1 MPQNFYEM
9 LGVEVE
15 ATMHDIQLAY
25 KRKLGRLVR
34 RKREAEKSGA
44 PLGVLE
50 REERDLREAI
60 EVLTNK
66 QRKLRYD
73 AFRLASE
80 ERFPTQI
87 SELWELI
94 QDSAMDPTHGEA
106 LQLLDSLTKLPLSEI
121 IRRKNPPED
130 MTEQFSVDEDSIKT
144 APRIIVDLKKG
155 IQVPKEVS
163 KPALERMPRSSTS
176 KIPQKDAPKNE
187 NNQNS
192 QNNATNENSAKHSK
206 EEPAQ
211 INLPPKTAKPRFT
224 VEELGKQYGYGG
236 AFLRAVRESKS
247 ISIHELSHTIKVKPA
262 IINAIEQENFSRLQ
276 SAPYV
281 KGHLKALVSALG
293 IRNYRTI
300 VIDEYIKRINKQ
312 RN

>member
-9 LGVEVE
+9 LGVEVG

-73 AFRLASE
+73 AFRQASE
-80 ERFPTQI
+80 ERFPATI
-87 SELWELI
+87 EELWALI
-94 QDSAMDPTHGEA
+94 QDSAMEPIHLDA
-106 LQLLDSLTKLPLSEI
+106 LQLLGSLTKLSISEI
-121 IRRKNPPED
+121 VRRKSPPEEK
-130 MTEQFSVDEDSIKT
+130 TEQFSVDEESIKT
-144 APRIIVDLKKG
+144 QPRIRIDLNKK

-163 KPALERMPRSSTS
+163 KPALERMPRNNNSNKKKEKNTS
-176 KIPQKDAPKNE
+176 RAQVAPK
-187 NNQNS
+187 
-192 QNNATNENSAKHSK
+192 T
-206 EEPAQ
+206 
-211 INLPPKTAKPRFT
+211 TKPRLT
-224 VEELGKQYGYGG
+224 VEEIGKKYGYGG
-236 AFLRAVRESKS
+236 SFLQAVRESKS

-281 KGHLKALVSALG
+281 RGHLKALINALG

-300 VIDEYIKRINKQ
+300 VIDEYIKRINQQ
-312 RN
+312 RS

>member
-9 LGVEVE
+9 LGVEVG

-66 QRKLRYD
+66 QRKQRYD
-73 AFRLASE
+73 AFRQASE

-87 SELWELI
+87 GELWELI
-94 QDSAMDPTHGEA
+94 QDSAMEPINVEA
-106 LQLLDSLTKLPLSEI
+106 LHLLGSLTKLPISEI
-121 IRRKNPPED
+121 IRRRAPVED
-130 MTEQFSVDEDSIKT
+130 KTEQISIDEDSIKT
-144 APRIIVDLKKG
+144 EPRIRIDLNKG
-155 IQVPKEVS
+155 IQVPREVS
-163 KPALERMPRSSTS
+163 KPALERMPRKST
-176 KIPQKDAPKNE
+176 PKRE
-187 NNQNS
+187 RP
-192 QNNATNENSAKHSK
+192 KVK
-206 EEPAQ
+206 
-211 INLPPKTAKPRFT
+211 LPPKTAKPRLT
-224 VEELGKQYGYGG
+224 VEELGQKYGYGG
-236 AFLRAVRESKS
+236 SFLQAVRENKS
-247 ISIHELSHTIKVKPA
+247 ISIHELSHTTKVKPA
-262 IINAIEQENFSRLQ
+262 VINAIEQENFSKLQ

-281 KGHLKALVSALG
+281 RGHLKALVNALG

-300 VIDEYIKRINKQ
+300 VIDEYIKKINRQ